1 MRSSGVGR
9 VLHNFHSINWLLNFD
24 FLPTLKESRTSMLC
38 FCFSLIDTIQR
49 KSSMLRLRTR

>member
-24 FLPTLKESRTSMLC
+24 FYQLLRNHELVCCVSVSVSLTQYKENRRC
-38 FCFSLIDTIQR
+38 QG
-49 KSSMLRLRTR
+49 

>member
-24 FLPTLKESRTSMLC
+24 FLPTLKESRTSML
-38 FCFSLIDTIQR
+38 
-49 KSSMLRLRTR
+49 